1 MSRFLTDQ
9 DYDASVHREI
19 LDAVTRDDAALIKIC
34 EDRAV
39 KDMRNSLHQ
48 RYDCNAIFSAQ
59 GDERDPMLVMFCVD
73 IAVYHL
79 FTMHNPRNMSQIR
92 DDRYKRAIAWLKGVG
107 RGNDIAEGLPES
119 ESKEE
124 CIEYQIIGEQVRST
138 RR

>member
-19 LDAVTRDDAALIKIC
+19 LEAVTRDDAALIKIC

-39 KDMRNSLHQ
+39 KDMRNYLHLH
-48 RYDCNAIFSAQ
+48 YDCDAIFSAR
-59 GDERDPMLVMFCVD
+59 GDDRDPMLVMFCVD

-79 FTMHNPRNMSQIR
+79 FTMHNPRNMSKIR
-92 DDRYKRAIAWLKGVG
+92 EDRYNRATAWLKAVG
-107 RGNDIAEGLPES
+107 RGDDVAEGLPERAD
-119 ESKEE
+119 KEDNVPYL
-124 CIEYQIIGEQVRST
+124 ITGELVRST